1 MSCRYF
7 GTPINRYHCADNFD
21 ADFGNFQ
28 GFVVAD
34 ESADDSSSTTKED
47 PQMEN
52 LVDNISDLASK
63 VLEIFGEKSFTR
75 F

>member
-1 MSCRYF
+1 MSCHHL
-7 GTPINRYHCADNFD
+7 GTPINRYHCADNF
-21 ADFGNFQ
+21 DFGNFQ

-34 ESADDSSSTTKED
+34 ESADESTTTKED
-47 PQMEN
+47 PQMEK

-63 VLEIFGEKSFTR
+63 VLEIFGEKSFAN